1 MELFEHAMSLMR
13 EHVLPTA
20 RIHRVIK
27 NGGVVANVIP
37 DYSKVQVWLREANGT
52 NVEEMIARMR
62 KAADGAALATETRT
76 KVTVLASVRDPISN
90 EVLGRLMQKELERVG
105 APRWDDRDQSFA
117 RAIQKELSLEQTGLS
132 SEIVPYGPGHGSTA
146 SSDIGEVSAAV
157 PLAELYVASRPV
169 GTAAHHWAQTTCAA
183 HPVGLKGMLVAAK
196 VMGASLVDLLADPAM
211 ISAAKTEF
219 AKSTKGKP
227 WVSPLAADAKPVVF

>member
-1 MELFEHAMSLMR
+1 
-13 EHVLPTA
+13 
-20 RIHRVIK
+20 
-27 NGGVVANVIP
+27 
-37 DYSKVQVWLREANGT
+37 
-52 NVEEMIARMR
+52 
-62 KAADGAALATETRT
+62 
-76 KVTVLASVRDPISN
+76 
-90 EVLGRLMQKELERVG
+90 
-105 APRWDDRDQSFA
+105 
-117 RAIQKELSLEQTGLS
+117 
-132 SEIVPYGPGHGSTA
+132 
-146 SSDIGEVSAAV
+146 
-157 PLAELYVASRPV
+157 LAELGVAARPL